1 MFCPQS
7 YIPRHTSPFNDFQA
21 ITSLNNELFQ
31 GRCMTYSLVL
41 VAYGNDNPP
50 QYSCLGKSHG
60 QRILAGYSPWGPKRV
75 GHGWVTDHICGRH
88 LMNHASLNSNPV
100 NSPPSLSQ
108 GWPHDL
114 LVQIKLHG
122 RDVVKVLGLGCR
134 EPCSFCSLA
143 VLSAVWE
150 SLGWLPS
157 GCKFLVRG
165 KPWGMK
171 TMWRGRGSSRC

>member
-1 MFCPQS
+1 M
-7 YIPRHTSPFNDFQA
+7 YD
-21 ITSLNNELFQ
+21 LLF
-31 GRCMTYSLVL
+31 G
-41 VAYGNDNPP
+41 
-50 QYSCLGKSHG
+50 SCGIWKWQPTPVFLLGK
-60 QRILAGYSPWGPKRV
+60 IPWTEEPAGLQPTGSQRV
-75 GHGWVTDHICGRH
+75 GHGWVTDHIYGRH

-114 LVQIKLHG
+114 LIQIKSRG
-122 RDVVKVLGLGCR
+122 RDVVNVLGVGCR
-134 EPCSFCSLA
+134 KPCSFCSLA

-165 KPWGMK
+165 NSWSMK
-171 TMWRGRGSSRC
+171 TLWRGRGPSRC